1 MPDATRQAQARAEA
15 VVAYKAQLR
24 ELLDRRPSG
33 TRQRLADALG
43 KNRSF
48 ISQICNPGYD
58 VPVPAQHLAVIFDIC
73 HFSPAERES
82 FLNHYLIAH
91 PRKPV
96 SVTSGPR
103 LRQLH
108 LHVPDL
114 GSTEKNAA
122 FDALIVEIAR
132 RIATIGGNKPKSN

>member
-1 MPDATRQAQARAEA
+1 MPEVTRQARARADA
-15 VVAYKAQLR
+15 MVAYKGQLR

-48 ISQICNPGYD
+48 VSQICNPAYH
-58 VPVPAQHLAVIFDIC
+58 VPVPVQHLPVIFDIC
-73 HFSPAERES
+73 HFSAAERDT
-82 FLNHYLIAH
+82 FLSHYMIAH

-96 SVTSGPR
+96 PVTSGPR
-103 LRQLH
+103 LRQVH

-114 GSTEKNAA
+114 GSSEKNAA
-122 FDALIVEIAR
+122 FDSLLLEIAR
-132 RIATIGGNKPKSN
+132 RIATIGGNQ